1 MTDQQWKTLVAV
13 VRGEA
18 IRPLPTAFIID
29 SPWLPNWAGHTIL
42 DYFTDE
48 RIFLDDNLKAIRT
61 FPEAIFLPGFWS
73 EFGMC
78 TEPSAFGSVSIWGR
92 TNFPSP
98 GKFCILRPKSSVWKG
113 PIRASTACCPL

>member
-29 SPWLPNWAGHTIL
+29 SPWLPNWAGHSIL

-48 RIFLDDNLKAIRT
+48 RIFL
-61 FPEAIFLPGFWS
+61 EGGFNNEVQRQLRWQVD
-73 EFGMC
+73 GM
-78 TEPSAFGSVSIWGR
+78 G
-92 TNFPSP
+92 
-98 GKFCILRPKSSVWKG
+98 
-113 PIRASTACCPL
+113 